1 MRMRGQGARM
11 PSIPAAFMNR
21 EEEKEEIRD
30 MKKRIVTAPMML
42 IAVLLGFLFAS
53 PAPDALAQ
61 KVINIKVADGLPAGH
76 VQVVEGLAPFMK
88 EVEARTKGRVK
99 FTHYTSGQLGKQND
113 MLEILKSG
121 VADMAYI
128 GPSYFS
134 GKMPLSGVF
143 ELPQAYPSAAAAC
156 EAYWQMSV
164 HGILAK
170 EEWGRHNVYPVL
182 SLSYA
187 PYEIFN
193 SKKPARV
200 PADFKGMKLRTAG
213 GTQDITVRA
222 FGAVSIFKTPQELYE
237 AAQRGVVDGALFPV
251 EAIASYKLQEVFKY
265 ATRGANVT
273 GFVMAYAVNGKTW
286 RALPEDIKKIFLE
299 VGLEQTR
306 KFGKAADRKSTE
318 LYAQYEK
325 AGMQVSVL
333 NPQEQAAWAQATV
346 SAEKQWVDGL
356 ENRRLPGKRVLEEF
370 RKTMNALKKK

>member
-1 MRMRGQGARM
+1 MGRITRVGVFF
-11 PSIPAAFMNR
+11 AA
-21 EEEKEEIRD
+21 
-30 MKKRIVTAPMML
+30 ALACAL
-42 IAVLLGFLFAS
+42 IANPAS
-53 PAPDALAQ
+53 EVPAQ
-61 KVINIKVADGLPAGH
+61 NVITIKVADGLPAGH
-76 VQVVEGLAPFMK
+76 IQVVEGLAPFMK

-113 MLEILKSG
+113 MLDILKSG

-143 ELPQAYPSAAAAC
+143 ELPQAYPSATAAS
-156 EAYWQMSV
+156 EVYWQMSV

-170 EEWGRHNVYPVL
+170 EEWGKHNVFPVL

-200 PADFKGMKLRTAG
+200 PADFKGMKLRSAG
-213 GTQDITVRA
+213 GTQDLTVRS

-237 AAQRGVVDGALFPV
+237 SAQRGVVDGALFPV

-265 ATRGANVT
+265 ATRGAHLT

-333 NPQEQAAWAQATV
+333 TSQEQAAWVQATSSV
-346 SAEKQWVDGL
+346 EQEWANNLEK
-356 ENRRLPGKRVLEEF
+356 RRLPGRRVLEEF
-370 RKTMNALKKK
+370 KKTMNAQKK

>member
-1 MRMRGQGARM
+1 MKSSTIARVAFL
-11 PSIPAAFMNR
+11 AALAAAL
-21 EEEKEEIRD
+21 
-30 MKKRIVTAPMML
+30 VA
-42 IAVLLGFLFAS
+42 G
-53 PAPDALAQ
+53 PAPEAPAQ
-61 KVINIKVADGLPAGH
+61 GVIAIKVADSLPAGH

-113 MLEILKSG
+113 MLDILKSG

-128 GPSYFS
+128 GPSYFA

-143 ELPQAYPSAAAAC
+143 EMPQAYPSAAAAC

-170 EEWGRHNVYPVL
+170 EEWGKHNVFPVL

-213 GTQDITVRA
+213 GTQDLTVRS

-265 ATRGANVT
+265 ATRGADVT

-286 RALPEDIKKIFLE
+286 RALPEDVKKIFLD

-318 LYAQYEK
+318 LYAQYQK
-325 AGMQVSVL
+325 AGMQVAVL
-333 NPQEQAAWAQATV
+333 TPQEQAAWVQATAAV
-346 SAEKQWVDGL
+346 EKEWVDNL
-356 ENRRLPGKRVLEEF
+356 EKRRLPGRRVLEEF
-370 RKTMNALKKK
+370 KKTMSALKKK

>member
-1 MRMRGQGARM
+1 MKSSTIARVAFL
-11 PSIPAAFMNR
+11 AALAAAL
-21 EEEKEEIRD
+21 
-30 MKKRIVTAPMML
+30 VA
-42 IAVLLGFLFAS
+42 G
-53 PAPDALAQ
+53 PAPEAPAQ
-61 KVINIKVADGLPAGH
+61 GVIAIKVADGLPAGH

-113 MLEILKSG
+113 MLDILKSG

-128 GPSYFS
+128 GPSYFA

-143 ELPQAYPSAAAAC
+143 EMPQAYPSAAAAC

-170 EEWGRHNVYPVL
+170 EEWGKHNVFPVL

-213 GTQDITVRA
+213 GTQDLTVRS

-251 EAIASYKLQEVFKY
+251 VFKY
-265 ATRGANVT
+265 ATRGADVT

-286 RALPEDIKKIFLE
+286 RALPEDVKKIFLD

-318 LYAQYEK
+318 LYAQYQK
-325 AGMQVSVL
+325 AGMQVAVL
-333 NPQEQAAWAQATV
+333 TPQEQAAWVQATAAV
-346 SAEKQWVDGL
+346 EKEWVDNL
-356 ENRRLPGKRVLEEF
+356 EKRRLPGRRPGATPHAPGAAGFSGHRARRTAAPARGAGLW
-370 RKTMNALKKK
+370 RSRGSSDSTRG

>member
-1 MRMRGQGARM
+1 MNG
-11 PSIPAAFMNR
+11 PALTAAVCMSND
-21 EEEKEEIRD
+21 KGKGKRD
-30 MKKRIVTAPMML
+30 MKKRIASTGLLV
-42 IAVLLGFLFAS
+42 IAALLGIVLAG
-53 PAPDALAQ
+53 PAPEALAQ
-61 KVINIKVADGLPAGH
+61 KVIAIKVADGLPAGH
-76 VQVVEGLAPFMK
+76 IQVVEGLAPFMK
-88 EVEARTKGRVK
+88 EVEARSKGRVK

-113 MLEILKSG
+113 MLELLKSG

-128 GPSYFS
+128 GPSYFA

-213 GTQDITVRA
+213 GTQDLTVRA

-333 NPQEQAAWAQATV
+333 NPQEQDAWAQATV

-356 ENRRLPGKRVLEEF
+356 EKRRLPGKRVLEEF
-370 RKTMNALKKK
+370 KKTMSALKKK